1 MMYRVAL
8 LSGLAL
14 ILVSVVPVCTLAR
27 EKGIK
32 RSIQQMAGEDYLYSI
47 DFLFF
52 TRLAEGEL
60 RFFETDKPGL
70 YRAELI
76 GRTLGVAAWLTGDR
90 TQTYTSLMKREP
102 DGSLLSIEHTS
113 RIVKR
118 KWGKWQDRGRHHRYD
133 YEQGI
138 VFEEK
143 TKEGVVSSRK
153 ERKVPAG
160 QQPVDMLTAFYN
172 LRAGVYGPLV
182 RGAEFLIPTYS
193 GKGFAKIGVRVLTV
207 EQQARQDYFPADGL
221 LLSASL
227 DPEIFDTDSGNLYFW
242 ISDDGVPERGIV
254 EDVIGM
260 GDVRGSLIVEGL

>member
-1 MMYRVAL
+1 MTCRVAL
-8 LSGLAL
+8 LSVLILAL
-14 ILVSVVPVCTLAR
+14 VFVLPTCVLAQGD
-27 EKGIK
+27 GIK
-32 RSIQQMAGEDYLYSI
+32 QSVQRMAGEDYLYSI

-60 RFFETDKPGL
+60 RFFETDQAGI
-70 YRAELI
+70 YRAVLI

-90 TQTYTSLMKREP
+90 TQTYTSLMKQVP

-118 KWGKWQDRGRHHRYD
+118 KWGKWRDRGRHHRYD
-133 YEQGI
+133 YERGI

-143 TKEGVVSSRK
+143 TKEGAVSSRK
-153 ERKVPAG
+153 ERKIPAG

-182 RGAEFLIPTYS
+182 RGAQFLIPTYS
-193 GKGFAKIGVRVLTV
+193 GKGFAKIGVKVLTV
-207 EQQARQDYFPADGL
+207 AQQAERDYFPADGM

-227 DPEIFDTDSGNLYFW
+227 DPEIFDTGSGNIYFW
-242 ISDDGVPERGIV
+242 MSNAGVPERGIV